1 MPSTLNKQKTPLI
14 PNFFIILMVLQQTS
28 KVRGTLTSMTPF
40 HTVYIQ
46 ENFKTSL
53 KVIDKIISV
62 HSCQVASRCLEQ
74 LTKISQSLALSG
86 STLIL
91 LHDGILRTGSTRTL
105 NDINKTEK
113 LIPSAGH
120 NNDHKFLNSCQPDK
134 NFMERVTQQAEEA
147 ANIQDLDS
155 PLLTPL
161 LVTNAARG
169 ENFCKNFT

>member
-1 MPSTLNKQKTPLI
+1 
-14 PNFFIILMVLQQTS
+14 
-28 KVRGTLTSMTPF
+28 MTPF

-53 KVIDKIISV
+53 KAIDKIISV
-62 HSCQVASRCLEQ
+62 HSCQVASRCCLEQ

-113 LIPSAGH
+113 YYQQVTIMTISFWILVSLTWISWREWLSKQRRQLI
-120 NNDHKFLNSCQPDK
+120 F
-134 NFMERVTQQAEEA
+134 RV
-147 ANIQDLDS
+147 DS
-155 PLLTPL
+155 PFLTPL
-161 LVTNAARG
+161 LKNAAVG
-169 ENFCKNFT
+169 KTSVKILHEQKSSHHI

>member
-1 MPSTLNKQKTPLI
+1 
-14 PNFFIILMVLQQTS
+14 
-28 KVRGTLTSMTPF
+28 MTPF

-62 HSCQVASRCLEQ
+62 HSCQVASRCCLEQ

-113 LIPSAGH
+113 YYQQVTIMTISFLILVS
-120 NNDHKFLNSCQPDK
+120 
-134 NFMERVTQQAEEA
+134 
-147 ANIQDLDS
+147 
-155 PLLTPL
+155 LT
-161 LVTNAARG
+161 
-169 ENFCKNFT
+169 